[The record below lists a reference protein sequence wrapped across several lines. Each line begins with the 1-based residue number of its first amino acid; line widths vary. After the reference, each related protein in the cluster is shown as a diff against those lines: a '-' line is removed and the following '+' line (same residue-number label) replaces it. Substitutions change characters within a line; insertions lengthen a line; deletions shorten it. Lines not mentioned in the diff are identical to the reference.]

1 MQKLIKSLS
10 VAAFLLVLMSFT
22 NAPNTDFIGTYGVS
36 DSNPNKI
43 ELTLNAD
50 QTFTYKDFSNSEKQI
65 DVQGNW
71 EAKNDVIVLKNYTSA
86 FSFHNKWKI
95 KMDGKVAKSRKGMTF
110 YRLVKL

>member
-1 MQKLIKSLS
+1 MQKIIKTLLFT
-10 VAAFLLVLMSFT
+10 AFLLGLMSFT
-22 NAPNTDFIGTYGVS
+22 TATNADVIGTYGVGA
-36 DSNPNKI
+36 DNPNTI
-43 ELTLNAD
+43 ELVLNAD
-50 QTFTYKDFSNSEKQI
+50 NTFTYKDFSDAQKPI

-71 EAKNDVIVLKNYTSA
+71 EIKRDVIVLKNYTSN

>member
-1 MQKLIKSLS
+1 MQKLIKTLS
-10 VAAFLLVLMSFT
+10 FTAFLFVFMSFT
-22 NAPNTDFIGTYGVS
+22 KAPNADFIGTYGVS

-50 QTFTYKDFSNSEKQI
+50 QTFSYKDFSNAEKQI

-71 EAKNDVIVLKNYTSA
+71 ELKNNVVTLKNYTSD
-86 FSFHNKWKI
+86 FSFHHKWKI

-110 YRLVKL
+110 YTLVKL

>member
-1 MQKLIKSLS
+1 MQKVIKSIS
-10 VAAFLLVLMSFT
+10 VAAFLLVLMSLT
-22 NAPNTDFIGTYGVS
+22 KAPNANFIGTYGVS

-50 QTFTYKDFSNSEKQI
+50 HTFTYKDFSNAEKQI

-71 EAKNDVIVLKNYTSA
+71 EAKNDVVTLTNYTSD

-95 KMDGKVAKSRKGMTF
+95 KMEGKVAKSRKGMTF
-110 YRLVKL
+110 YTLVKI